1 MEWLYNLFMS
11 NSVAHVVF
19 TLALVITL
27 GVMLSRIKIAGI
39 SFGVTWILFVGI
51 AAGHFGMTIEHE
63 TLHFIKEFGLILF
76 VFSIG
81 LQVGPGFFSSFKEG
95 GVKMVGCAATVVLL
109 GCLTTYIIHLV
120 TGTPLP
126 TMVGVM
132 SGAVTNTPGLGAA
145 QQAYADATGITDP
158 TIALGYAVAYPL
170 GVVGIILS
178 LIAVRFITRVNFKE
192 EDKALEAM
200 KSEHSNVMRV
210 SVEFTNGAL
219 ENQTIAHIR
228 ELINRSF
235 VIARIMDHEGNIRI
249 ADGNSTLKLGDKIRV
264 VCSPD
269 DREAVIAFFGQEI
282 EMSKE
287 EWGVTSDNQRQLVS
301 RRIVITKSA
310 INGKKLSDLRLR
322 TKYGINITRINRAGI
337 DLIPY
342 QGMELQMGD
351 KITVVGDEKAIN
363 QVADVLGNSMKKLN
377 EPQLL
382 TIFIGIAL
390 GVLLGSIPLMEIPQ
404 PVKLGLAGGPLI
416 IAILIGRYGPHFHLV
431 TYTTMSANLML
442 REVGLALFLAA
453 VGIGAG
459 DGFVDAIMGGGY
471 RWILYGFI
479 ITVVPLLI
487 VGLFARLKL
496 KMNYYTLM
504 GLMSGSVTDPPA
516 LGYAN
521 ATAGNDMPAVGY
533 ATVYPVVMFLRV
545 LTAQLL
551 ILMAA

>member
-1 MEWLYNLFMS
+1 MNWFYSLFMGEGI
-11 NSVAHVVF
+11 AHTVLV
-19 TLALVITL
+19 LSLVITL
-27 GVMLSRIKIAGI
+27 GILLSKIKIRGI
-39 SFGVTWILFVGI
+39 SLGVTWILFVGI
-51 AAGHFGMTIEHE
+51 AAGHFGMTVDHN

-95 GVKMVGCAATVVLL
+95 GAKMVGCAVAVVLL
-109 GCLTTYIIHLV
+109 GALTTYIIHLT
-120 TGTPLP
+120 TGTPMP
-126 TMVGVM
+126 TMVGIM

-145 QQAYADATGITDP
+145 QQAYADSTGINDP
-158 TIALGYAVAYPL
+158 NIALGYAVAYPL

-178 LIAVRFITRVNFKE
+178 IIAVRFIARVNFNDE
-192 EDKALEAM
+192 NKALEAM
-200 KSEHSNVMRV
+200 KSEHANVERH

-219 ENQTIAHIR
+219 EGHTIAHLR
-228 ELINRSF
+228 ELVNRSF
-235 VIARIMDHEGNIRI
+235 VISRIMHHDGSITI
-249 ADGNSTLKLGDKIRV
+249 ADGTSKLHIGEKLRLICAPEDY
-264 VCSPD
+264 
-269 DREAVIAFFGQEI
+269 EAVVAFLGQPV
-282 EMSKE
+282 EMTKE
-287 EWGVTSDNQRQLVS
+287 EWGTNTDSPAQLVS

-322 TKYGINITRINRAGI
+322 TKYNINITRINRAGI
-337 DLIPY
+337 DLLPY

-351 KITVVGDEKAIN
+351 RVMVVGQEEAIE
-363 QVADVLGNSMKKLN
+363 QVANVLGNSMKKLN

-382 TIFIGIAL
+382 TIFLGIAL
-390 GVLLGSIPLMEIPQ
+390 GVLFGSIPLVNIPQ

-416 IAILIGRYGPHFHLV
+416 IALLIGRFGPHFHLV

-442 REVGLALFLAA
+442 REVGLAMFLAG

-459 DGFVDAIMGGGY
+459 DGFVDAIVNGGY
-471 RWILYGFI
+471 KWIGYGFI
-479 ITVVPLLI
+479 ITVLPLLI

-504 GLMSGSVTDPPA
+504 GLMAGSVTDPPA

-551 ILMAA
+551 ILMVA

>member
-1 MEWLYNLFMS
+1 MDWLYSLFMGEGI
-11 NSVAHVVF
+11 AHTMLV
-19 TLALVITL
+19 LSLVITV
-27 GVMLSRIKIAGI
+27 GIMLSKVKICGI
-39 SFGVTWILFVGI
+39 SLGVTWILFVGI
-51 AAGHFGMTIEHE
+51 TAGHFGMTVDHN

-95 GVKMVGCAATVVLL
+95 GVKMVSCAAAVVVL
-109 GCLTTYIIHLV
+109 GAITTYIIHLV
-120 TGTPLP
+120 TGTPMP
-126 TMVGVM
+126 TMVGIM

-145 QQAYADATGITDP
+145 QQAYADSTGINDP

-178 LIAVRFITRVNFKE
+178 IIAVRFITRVNFSE
-192 EDKALEAM
+192 ENKAMEAM
-200 KSEHSNVMRV
+200 SNDHSNVERH

-219 ENQTIAHIR
+219 EGHSIAHLR
-228 ELINRSF
+228 ELVNRSF
-235 VIARIMDHEGNIRI
+235 VISRIMHHDGTITI
-249 ADGNSTLKLGDKIRV
+249 ADGTSTLRLGEKLRV
-264 VCSPD
+264 ICSPE
-269 DREAVIAFFGQEI
+269 DREAVIAFLGQPI

-287 EWGVTSDNQRQLVS
+287 EWGTNADSPTQLVS
-301 RRIVITKSA
+301 RRIVITKPA

-322 TKYGINITRINRAGI
+322 TKYNINITRINRAGI

-342 QGMELQMGD
+342 QGIELQMGD
-351 KITVVGDEKAIN
+351 KVMVVGQEKAIE
-363 QVADVLGNSMKKLN
+363 QVANVLGNSMKKLN

-382 TIFIGIAL
+382 TIFFGIAL
-390 GVLLGSIPLMEIPQ
+390 GVLFGSIPLMNIPQ

-416 IAILIGRYGPHFHLV
+416 IAILIGRFGPHFHLV

-442 REVGLALFLAA
+442 REVGLALFLAG

-459 DGFVDAIMGGGY
+459 DGFVDAIVGGGY
-471 RWILYGFI
+471 RWIGYGFI
-479 ITVVPLLI
+479 ITVLPLLI

-504 GLMSGSVTDPPA
+504 GLMAGSVTDPPA

-551 ILMAA
+551 ILMVA

>member
-11 NSVAHVVF
+11 NSIAHVVF
-19 TLALVITL
+19 TLSLVITL

-63 TLHFIKEFGLILF
+63 TLHFIKEFGLIMF

-95 GVKMVGCAATVVLL
+95 GVKMVGCAAAVVLL

-145 QQAYADATGITDP
+145 QQAYADATGINDP

-178 LIAVRFITRVNFKE
+178 LIAVRFITRVNFAQ

-200 KSEHSNVMRV
+200 KSEHSNVMRM

-219 ENQTIAHIR
+219 ENLAISHIR
-228 ELINRSF
+228 DLVNRSF
-235 VIARIMDHEGNIRI
+235 VIARIMDHDGVVRI
-249 ADGNSTLKLGDKIRV
+249 ADGNSTLKLGEKIRI
-264 VCSPD
+264 VCAPE

-287 EWGVTSDNQRQLVS
+287 EWGVSSDNQHQLVS

-342 QGMELQMGD
+342 QGMELQIGD
-351 KITVVGDEKAIN
+351 KITVVGDEKAIE

-390 GVLLGSIPLMEIPQ
+390 GVMLGSIPLMEIPQ

-416 IAILIGRYGPHFHLV
+416 LAILIGRYGPRFRLV

-459 DGFVDAIMGGGY
+459 DGFIDAIMGGGY

-496 KMNYYTLM
+496 KINYYTLM

-545 LTAQLL
+545 LCAQLL